1 MTLTVSS
8 RRTLV
13 AVQASLHVCTFMEF
27 RENIRPSHLWSQR
40 TERNSLTITQGQ
52 QHLEQ
57 GQSFWGG
64 EVRVEWAGGSQ
75 RAEGSGLCPKSR
87 ASRCLR
93 TIIVNQRAGPS
104 VVSQQ
109 RAIPSGIFRF
119 LCYQGLLQG
128 LCLLHRAVIT
138 D

>member
-57 GQSFWGG
+57 GQSFWGVRSVLSGQG
-64 EVRVEWAGGSQ
+64 EVKKQRVLGYVQS
-75 RAEGSGLCPKSR
+75 
-87 ASRCLR
+87 
-93 TIIVNQRAGPS
+93 
-104 VVSQQ
+104 
-109 RAIPSGIFRF
+109 
-119 LCYQGLLQG
+119 QGLAG
-128 LCLLHRAVIT
+128 A
-138 D
+138 